1 MDKRQTFIL
10 AGVGIV
16 SLAVVL
22 VMGYSVTTI
31 VKEVLAASA
40 NGYDRFLE

>member
-22 VMGYSVTTI
+22 VMGT
-31 VKEVLAASA
+31 AS
-40 NGYDRFLE
+40 LQL